1 MASPLRRGTDRF
13 TSRAASVKM
22 PPMHT
27 ENEDS
32 PEALRLARGKTERLE
47 HAVRVYRVA
56 LGVCVALLLG
66 VLLVNAFGQR
76 RHFARAIV
84 VDNEICCLVATQKD
98 AETVRQRIVAA
109 AKGKLPGE
117 ACIEQKWED
126 ETWAV
131 EERPVLSVAEA
142 VEVLKDK
149 VSVKVEAAAISV
161 NGVNIAT
168 LASED
173 LAQKVLDTL
182 KSEYIGDAA
191 ATVVSQKLTPE
202 PSISTSGERPEDI
215 STDIREVVAQLTQ
228 TRRQPEVYVVKT
240 GDFPEKIAGAHNMR
254 VAELYKANPGLKG
267 RTIHPGEKLKVGVT
281 VPAITVVT
289 VLEVTSEETIEP
301 PVSKQHSPA
310 LKRGERRVSSAGKP
324 GRRKVTYRIKKH
336 NDKQVTKE
344 VLEEQIIEKPQP
356 KRVLIGTGDAG

>member
-1 MASPLRRGTDRF
+1 
-13 TSRAASVKM
+13 M

-27 ENEDS
+27 HHEDNS
-32 PEALRLARGKTERLE
+32 EVLQLALRKTERLE
-47 HAVRVYRVA
+47 QAVRVYRIA
-56 LGVCVALLLG
+56 LGVCLALLVG

-84 VDNEICCLVATQKD
+84 VDNEICCLVASETD

-109 AKGKLPGE
+109 AKGELPGE
-117 ACIEQKWED
+117 ACIAQNWED
-126 ETWAV
+126 EAWAV
-131 EERPVLSVAEA
+131 DERPVLSVDEA

-149 VSVKVEAAAISV
+149 VSVKVEAAAINV
-161 NGVNIAT
+161 KGVNIAT

-173 LAQKVLDTL
+173 LANKVLDTL
-182 KSEYIGDAA
+182 KSQYIGDDA

-202 PSISTSGERPEDI
+202 VSICTSGERPEDI
-215 STDIREVVAQLTQ
+215 STDIRKVVGQLTQ
-228 TRRQPEVYVVKT
+228 ARREPKVYIVKT
-240 GDFPEKIAGAHNMR
+240 GDFPEKIASAHNMS
-254 VAELYKANPGLKG
+254 VAELYKGNPGLKG

-289 VLEVTSEETIEP
+289 VLEVTREETIEP
-301 PVSKQHSPA
+301 PVDKQHSPA

-344 VLEEQIIEKPQP
+344 VLEEQVIEKPQP